1 MGARTKLNQAY
12 LNGALIVAAAIGLL
26 AQSWTVFIIA
36 ALIGIG
42 LSLYAG
48 EIRPRGRRR
57 DS

>member
-12 LNGALIVAAAIGLL
+12 LNGTLVIAAAIGLF
-26 AQSWTVFIIA
+26 AQSWMAFVIA

-48 EIRPRGRRR
+48 EIRPSGRRR
-57 DS
+57 DG